1 MSKNKNNQAIWGNR
15 IKKNTSSIFQK
26 VGSSI
31 DVDKRLYKEDI
42 IGSIALSK
50 KFKQFKNISD

>member
-31 DVDKRLYKEDI
+31 DVDKRLYKDC
-42 IGSIALSK
+42 LLYT
-50 KFKQFKNISD
+50 SDAADD